1 VAIRFHDANILLRD
15 GLAPSKSTNGKFR
28 IDFGVG
34 VAKLRRHYAKRF
46 ETFKV
51 LRGSNARMRLAIRNT
66 LNERISASE
75 RHAPFASR
83 LTNLSQVVKEN
94 LGAPYSKIR
103 QGCFI

>member
-1 VAIRFHDANILLRD
+1 
-15 GLAPSKSTNGKFR
+15 
-28 IDFGVG
+28 
-34 VAKLRRHYAKRF
+34 
-46 ETFKV
+46 
-51 LRGSNARMRLAIRNT
+51 MRLAIRNT
-66 LNERISASE
+66 LNERIPASE